1 MRSDAMKVG
10 VKRAPHRSLL
20 KSLGLTDEEI
30 KRPIIGIAGSFNEIV
45 PGHTHLKSVIE
56 AVKAGV
62 RLAGGVPLEFSTIGV
77 CDGLAMNHLGMRYS
91 LPTREIIADSIE
103 ATGMAM
109 PFDGIVF
116 IPNCDKI
123 VPGMLMAA
131 GRLNLPSI
139 FISGGPMLAGRV
151 GGKKVGLSDVFE
163 YVGEYENGK
172 IGEEK
177 LIEAENN
184 ACVTCGSCSGM
195 YTANTMNCM
204 TEALGMG
211 LPGNGTI
218 PAVYS
223 ERIRLAKK
231 AGMQIIEIVKEN
243 LKPSEIMTKAA
254 FENAVAVDMALGGST
269 NTTLHIPAIADAIG
283 VDLTLE
289 DFEKSSQKVPH
300 LCHLS
305 PAGPDF
311 IEDLDRA
318 GGVSAVMNELA
329 EHDLIHTG
337 VLTVEN
343 KTLAERIEFR
353 LIRDENVINRYE
365 NPVHRTGGIA
375 ILKGNIA
382 PNGSVVKEGA
392 VSPEMLRHSGPARVF
407 ESEDAVVEAIM
418 DKKINSGDVVVI
430 QYEGPQGGPGMPE
443 MLTPTSAIAGMGLD
457 KEVALITD
465 GRFSGATRGASI
477 GHVSPEA
484 AAGGPI
490 AIVQEGDIIEIDIPA
505 RKLNVKL
512 SDEEIKARMEK
523 LEKREPKITKGYLAR
538 YAKMVT
544 SADKGAVY
552 KK

>member
-1 MRSDAMKVG
+1 MRSDAMKKG
-10 VKRAPHRSLL
+10 IKRAPHRSLL
-20 KSLGLTDEEI
+20 KALGLTDEEI

-45 PGHTHLKSVIE
+45 PGHIHLRSIID

-62 RLAGGVPLEFSTIGV
+62 RLAGGVPLEFSTIGI

-103 ATGMAM
+103 ATGMAT
-109 PFDGIVF
+109 PFDGMVY

-139 FISGGPMLAGRV
+139 VVSGGPMLAGRV
-151 GGKKVGLSDVFE
+151 EGKKVGLSDVFE
-163 YVGEYENGK
+163 YVGAYENGK

-184 ACVTCGSCSGM
+184 ACITCGSCSGM
-195 YTANTMNCM
+195 YTANTMNCL

-223 ERIRLAKK
+223 ERIRLAKT
-231 AGMQIIEIVKEN
+231 AGMEVLKIVKEN

-269 NTTLHIPAIADAIG
+269 NSTLHIPAIADAIG

-289 DFEKSSQKVPH
+289 DFDRMSKKVPH

-311 IEDLDRA
+311 VEDLDRA

-343 KTLAERIEFR
+343 KTMAERIEFR
-353 LIRDENVINRYE
+353 TIKDESVIRRYE
-365 NPVHRTGGIA
+365 KPVHKTGGIA

-392 VSPEMLRHSGPARVF
+392 VSPEMLQHTGPARVF
-407 ESEDAVVEAIM
+407 ESEDEVVDAILN
-418 DKKINSGDVVVI
+418 KKIKSGDVVVI

-490 AIVQEGDIIEIDIPA
+490 AIVREGDIIEIDIPA

-512 SDEEIKARMEK
+512 SDEEIKSRMEK
-523 LEKREPKITKGYLAR
+523 LEKREPKIKKGYLAR

>member
-1 MRSDAMKVG
+1 MRSDAMKKG
-10 VKRAPHRSLL
+10 AKRAPHRSLL
-20 KSLGLTDEEI
+20 KALGLTDEEI

-45 PGHTHLKSVIE
+45 PGHIHLRSIID

-62 RLAGGVPLEFSTIGV
+62 RLAGGVPLEFSTIGI

-103 ATGMAM
+103 ATGMAT
-109 PFDGIVF
+109 PFDGMVF

-139 FISGGPMLAGRV
+139 FVSGGPMLSGRV

-184 ACVTCGSCSGM
+184 ACITCGSCSGM
-195 YTANTMNCM
+195 YTANTMNCI

-231 AGMQIIEIVKEN
+231 AGMQVLEIVKED
-243 LKPSEIMTKAA
+243 LRPTEIMTKAA

-283 VDLTLE
+283 VDLTLD
-289 DFEKSSQKVPH
+289 DFDELSKKVPH

-343 KTLAERIEFR
+343 KTMAERIELR
-353 LIRDENVINRYE
+353 LIRDDKVINRYN
-365 NPVHRTGGIA
+365 NPVHKTGGIA

-392 VSPEMLRHSGPARVF
+392 VSPEMLQHTGPARVF
-407 ESEDAVVEAIM
+407 ESEDEVVDAILN
-418 DKKINSGDVVVI
+418 KEIKSGDVVVI

-490 AIVQEGDIIEIDIPA
+490 AVVQEGDIIEIDIPA

-523 LEKREPKITKGYLAR
+523 LEKREPKIKKGYLAR
-538 YAKMVT
+538 YSKMVT